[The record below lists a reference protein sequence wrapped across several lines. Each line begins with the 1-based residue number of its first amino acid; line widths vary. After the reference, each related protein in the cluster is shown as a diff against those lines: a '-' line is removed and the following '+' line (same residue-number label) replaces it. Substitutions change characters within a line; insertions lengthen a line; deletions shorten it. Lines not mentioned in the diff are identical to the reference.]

1 MVFYLDRSP
10 WKTRKEEGVGPKIVY
25 QPEEM
30 LSKLLQLPGGNQI
43 NMYCQVK

>member
-1 MVFYLDRSP
+1 MENKKRGSHG
-10 WKTRKEEGVGPKIVY
+10 KQEKRRGVRPKIVY